1 MNHLSLFSGI
11 GGLDLAAEW
20 AGFRTVGFVERDPYC
35 RRVLADTGP
44 ASRSGPTLPTSRPTL
59 WPTPDSGAFGLSVNV
74 EKNEARA
81 STDQGAGDQRERQRD
96 VESRRGLRME
106 EYQSLP
112 AASPANPIALQE
124 NVRRLVMSVIY
135 GASAPGSQM
144 SLDPAGASLKTC
156 RDYFRA
162 NAAASSPAWS
172 VTWPRW
178 GIASD
183 GVFGELATLEHRT
196 AANAYSSWPTPDTH
210 SGGRT
215 LHNVEYRG
223 RSAYAPNGV
232 KRTISLEQAA
242 KQWPTPS
249 ATDHKGSV
257 TGEKLEQRRA
267 MTRGVRLAE
276 EVAREAPTIGGSLN
290 PMWVEWL
297 MGFLSGGPIARP
309 RECRSAAASLSA
321 VPRDCGLRTQ

>member
-1 MNHLSLFSGI
+1 LTLPPSGPDSEQL
-11 GGLDLAAEW
+11 GLWNETP
-20 AGFRTVGFVERDPYC
+20 TVNECSP
-35 RRVLADTGP
+35 DTGP
-44 ASRSGPTLPTSRPTL
+44 ACRSGPTYATSRSTLFSTPTIA
-59 WPTPDSGAFGLSVNV
+59 DSKGVGYQYNGHAKGAKGITLTLTGQVRSDFSPEV
-74 EKNEARA
+74 
-81 STDQGAGDQRERQRD
+81 
-96 VESRRGLRME
+96 
-106 EYQSLP
+106 
-112 AASPANPIALQE
+112 SPASPIALQE

-196 AANAYSSWPTPDTH
+196 AANESSSWPTPVASTNRK
-210 SGGRT
+210 SANAMQSSIGTGIR
-215 LHNVEYRG
+215 
-223 RSAYAPNGV
+223 RSSPPG
-232 KRTISLEQAA
+232 LEQAVELA
-242 KQWPTPS
+242 AGIIPKELEGMHPSNLPPRLREMWPTPS

-290 PMWVEWL
+290 PTWIEWL
-297 MGFLSGGPIARP
+297 MGFPLGWTDLEPSGTP
-309 RECRSAAASLSA
+309 
-321 VPRDCGLRTQ
+321 

>member
-1 MNHLSLFSGI
+1 MERRMEHGEHYTTASGTVRRRNENGSTSNLGLVASLHLS
-11 GGLDLAAEW
+11 AE
-20 AGFRTVGFVERDPYC
+20 GF
-35 RRVLADTGP
+35 
-44 ASRSGPTLPTSRPTL
+44 
-59 WPTPDSGAFGLSVNV
+59 
-74 EKNEARA
+74 
-81 STDQGAGDQRERQRD
+81 
-96 VESRRGLRME
+96 
-106 EYQSLP
+106 
-112 AASPANPIALQE
+112 PANPIALQE

-196 AANAYSSWPTPDTH
+196 AANESSSWPTPDTH

-257 TGEKLEQRRA
+257 KGEKLEQRRA

-290 PMWVEWL
+290 PTWVEWL
-297 MGFLSGGPIARP
+297 MGFPLGWTDCAPSGTP
-309 RECRSAAASLSA
+309 
-321 VPRDCGLRTQ
+321 